1 MTLDIRGGLKN
12 KTINHSSYVA
22 LEEMLSN
29 AIDSYLIRRNRE
41 PNAPPFSV
49 DFHIEIISTA
59 LFDDGFD
66 VHVSCADNG
75 AGFGDEQVKAFVTM
89 DSTYKDYLKIQ
100 GIGKCKGVGRIQYF
114 HHFKRL
120 SIRSVYSDGDQKFQR
135 TLNVEAETRE
145 ISEQSFAREVTD
157 EPIGTTVTLKDR
169 RIQPASDEHNDEG
182 VDAYSCYAVVAHLY
196 TAFLQRLI
204 ILKGL
209 IGDFSIGVKETR
221 GTDERQ
227 EFIRSDSL
235 PKPVEKIAL
244 PLLCEHGETPRSGQ
258 SLQVTHYSF
267 ESEEFQ
273 NFQHEVALCANAAI
287 VQPVTKEFI
296 KNAAARKRPIGG
308 RFELILV
315 ESAELERS
323 VNQQRDGFDIPEKCT
338 STSDF
343 DGKFSLEDVLQS
355 LEDYVYKV
363 IAPEDF
369 NRADLVNATEQK
381 FGITS
386 SMLDCANI
394 KVHYGD
400 TAENIAKRVLKKFQ
414 EDIVN
419 DTSKLFD
426 VKQELLKLDP
436 RSEGFRERVNEL
448 SWRYTSTIRKMDM
461 ANLSQLVVR
470 RTAMIQVLRHAVDG
484 LLDCQNI
491 AKGERKQNES
501 IIHNVFFPRYKD
513 STEVQDHDIWLLNE
527 EYQYFEHITSDKP
540 LSTLA
545 WVDGDKLFDAD
556 VDVELLE
563 MFKKN
568 NDENGSKRPDIALFT
583 AEGAAVIIELKAPDV
598 PLQEHA
604 NDLVE
609 YARLLAS
616 KSNGRITKFY
626 GYLIGGTIDENRIS
640 TDWKPFANGKG
651 FFATGPLIDHR
662 TRIPYGELYS
672 EMLYYHDFIDRA
684 ELRLEVYKKKLN
696 VEL

>member
-1 MTLDIRGGLKN
+1 M
-12 KTINHSSYVA
+12 
-22 LEEMLSN
+22 
-29 AIDSYLIRRNRE
+29 
-41 PNAPPFSV
+41 
-49 DFHIEIISTA
+49 
-59 LFDDGFD
+59 
-66 VHVSCADNG
+66 
-75 AGFGDEQVKAFVTM
+75 
-89 DSTYKDYLKIQ
+89 
-100 GIGKCKGVGRIQYF
+100 
-114 HHFKRL
+114 
-120 SIRSVYSDGDQKFQR
+120 
-135 TLNVEAETRE
+135 
-145 ISEQSFAREVTD
+145 
-157 EPIGTTVTLKDR
+157 
-169 RIQPASDEHNDEG
+169 
-182 VDAYSCYAVVAHLY
+182 
-196 TAFLQRLI
+196 
-204 ILKGL
+204 
-209 IGDFSIGVKETR
+209 
-221 GTDERQ
+221 
-227 EFIRSDSL
+227 
-235 PKPVEKIAL
+235 
-244 PLLCEHGETPRSGQ
+244 
-258 SLQVTHYSF
+258 
-267 ESEEFQ
+267 
-273 NFQHEVALCANAAI
+273 
-287 VQPVTKEFI
+287 
-296 KNAAARKRPIGG
+296 
-308 RFELILV
+308 
-315 ESAELERS
+315 ESAELEKS

-338 STSDF
+338 STGDF
-343 DGKFSLEDVLQS
+343 DGRFSLEDVLQS

-363 IAPEDF
+363 ITPEDF
-369 NRADLVNATEQK
+369 NRAELVNATEEK

-386 SMLDCANI
+386 SMLDGANI

-484 LLDCQNI
+484 LLACQNI

-545 WVDGDKLFDAD
+545 WLDGSKLFDAD

-583 AEGAAVIIELKAPDV
+583 AEGAAVIIEFKAPDV
-598 PLQEHA
+598 PLQDHA

-640 TDWKPFANGKG
+640 TDWKAFANGKG

>member
-29 AIDSYLIRRNRE
+29 AIDSYLIRRSRE

-49 DFHIEIISTA
+49 DFHVEFISTA

-120 SIRSVYSDGDQKFQR
+120 SIRSVYSDGDQKFRR
-135 TLNVEAETRE
+135 TLNVDAETRE

-169 RIQPASDEHNDEG
+169 QIQPASDECNEEG
-182 VDAYSCYAVVAHLY
+182 VDAYSCYAIVAHLY

-235 PKPVEKIAL
+235 PKPVEKLAL
-244 PLLCEHGETPRSGQ
+244 PLLCEHGEKPRSGQ
-258 SLQVTHYSF
+258 YLQITHYSF
-267 ESEEFQ
+267 ESEEFR

-315 ESAELERS
+315 ESAELEKS

-338 STSDF
+338 STGDF
-343 DGKFSLEDVLQS
+343 DGRFSLEDVLQS

-363 IAPEDF
+363 ITPEDF
-369 NRADLVNATEQK
+369 NRAELVNATEQK

-386 SMLDCANI
+386 SMLDGAKI

-400 TAENIAKRVLKKFQ
+400 TAENIAKRVLKRFQ

-545 WVDGDKLFDAD
+545 WVDGSKLFDAD

-583 AEGAAVIIELKAPDV
+583 AEGAAVIIEFKAPDV
-598 PLQEHA
+598 PLQDHA

-640 TDWKPFANGKG
+640 TDWKAFANGKG
-651 FFATGPLIDHR
+651 FFATGTLIDHR